1 MRSSMRKNKKNRSK
15 KGFTLIELIIVII
28 IIGIL
33 AAIAIP
39 QFTNM
44 TRKAHVATVKGTLGA
59 INSGLDLYATNKALE
74 NGVYEYPASSANIL
88 TTVLK
93 ENFDQEGWTY
103 NASSG
108 LLKYTKITDNWEWT
122 YTSPINESSCSV
134 PELLT
139 EDACGK
145 GPDNDISQ
153 TDDNGTWSTIPNK
166 TKYTL
171 AKEGNVTGQPA
182 DLN

>member
-1 MRSSMRKNKKNRSK
+1 MRKTMRKNKKNRSK

-59 INSGLDLYATNKALE
+59 INSGLDLYATNKALQ
-74 NGVYEYPASSANIL
+74 NGVYEYPADNVNIL

-103 NASSG
+103 VTGSG
-108 LLKYTKITDNWEWT
+108 LLTYTKITDNWTWT
-122 YTSPINESSCSV
+122 YTSPVVAAAHCNDGTDKNEGACSGGELAWIADV
-134 PELLT
+134 P
-139 EDACGK
+139 DKA
-145 GPDNDISQ
+145 
-153 TDDNGTWSTIPNK
+153 
-166 TKYTL
+166 KYTL
-171 AKEGNVTGQPA
+171 VKEGSVTGQPG